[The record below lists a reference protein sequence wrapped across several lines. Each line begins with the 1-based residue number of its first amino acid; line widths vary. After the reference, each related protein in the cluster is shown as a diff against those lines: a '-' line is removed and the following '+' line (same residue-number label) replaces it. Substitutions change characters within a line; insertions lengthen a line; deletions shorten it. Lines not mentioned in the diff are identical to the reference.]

1 MRDTLKSRRT
11 GAFLAGASLLLI
23 AAAGPG
29 AAAPH
34 HFWKSAAAPHHFWKS
49 AEGEVVA
56 ADAGGHSFTVRS
68 SRAAEPVAY
77 TWNDDTRFF
86 DGEKRE
92 AGSAAKSDSGELH
105 AGERVRVEYQAKG
118 DRALAKRVVIRPAT
132 KAAAAQ

>member
-29 AAAPH
+29 
-34 HFWKSAAAPHHFWKS
+34 AAAPHHFWKS